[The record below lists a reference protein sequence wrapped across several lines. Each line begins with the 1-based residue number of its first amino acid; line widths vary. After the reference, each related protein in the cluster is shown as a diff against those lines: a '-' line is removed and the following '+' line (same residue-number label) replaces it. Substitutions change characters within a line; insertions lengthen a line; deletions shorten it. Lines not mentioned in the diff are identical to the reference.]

1 MRPMIPFAM
10 PYLKPEG
17 SRGEPTRDMFT
28 MVQYKIGQVSPRVEN
43 GWNMAHGRH
52 LAGLSGVNEVQ
63 QPWAPEERE
72 ESDGGDAYLRDLE
85 REDDVYGSGVF
96 DVYGRPGTINPN
108 LGCFADHPSLP
119 GYVDREVLYHVHKD
133 ISDITNGADVIVVAP
148 GGMTYQERGGR
159 PVDYDGRGT
168 APCRPDYRPPP
179 PTGQDDVY
187 VSLTPVPKG
196 RATPRLPPSR
206 GPVFVPLPEAARPT
220 PRMPPSRSPSG
231 TPSQLSPIP
240 FDTTGREVPLVPT
253 VDATRMRMPPPP
265 SERVYG
271 TPFRTVPPRQASH
284 PVPGRSTVNTA
295 VSPSR
300 VGGALVP
307 PSMVA
312 PSVRRRSA
320 GWRNTSNDDQ
330 LSVSVSAPSTRR
342 GIFRQRSVFVPPPP
356 PRRGMGAATNPDGSP
371 AYEDDSPGF
380 GTYLFAGLAVG
391 AAAAMLYGATKMG
404 KR

>member
-1 MRPMIPFAM
+1 MIRPMIPSAM
-10 PYLKPEG
+10 PYLRPEG
-17 SRGEPTRDMFT
+17 SRGDPTRDMFT
-28 MVQYKIGQVSPRVEN
+28 MVQYKIGQVGPRAEDR
-43 GWNMAHGRH
+43 WNMAHGRH

-72 ESDGGDAYLRDLE
+72 EQDGGDAYLRDLE

-133 ISDITNGADVIVVAP
+133 IADITNGADVIVVAP

-187 VSLTPVPKG
+187 VSLTPVPPG
-196 RATPRLPPSR
+196 RPAPRLPPSR

-220 PRMPPSRSPSG
+220 PRMPPARSPSG
-231 TPSQLSPIP
+231 TPTRFSPIP
-240 FDTTGREVPLVPT
+240 FDTTGTEVPLVPT

-271 TPFRTVPPRQASH
+271 TPFRTVPPRQASR
-284 PVPGRSTVNTA
+284 PVPSRSTVNTA

-300 VGGALVP
+300 VGALTP
-307 PSMVA
+307 PSQVA
-312 PSVRRRSA
+312 PSVRGTPMAARDISA
-320 GWRNTSNDDQ
+320 TAQRQTDVTGAR
-330 LSVSVSAPSTRR
+330 RR
-342 GIFRQRSVFVPPPP
+342 GIFRQRSVFVPPPSS
-356 PRRGMGAATNPDGSP
+356 RRGMGAATNPDGSP
-371 AYEDDSPGF
+371 AFEDDSPGF

-391 AAAAMLYGATKMG
+391 AAAAMLYGATK